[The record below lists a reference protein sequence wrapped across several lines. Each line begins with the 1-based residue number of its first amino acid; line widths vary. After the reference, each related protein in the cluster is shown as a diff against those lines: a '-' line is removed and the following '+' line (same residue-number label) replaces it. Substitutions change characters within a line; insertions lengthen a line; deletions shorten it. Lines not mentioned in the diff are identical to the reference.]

1 MAGIQVGSSYARP
14 KAVDP
19 RLPVSQPN
27 YYLQGGNGTV
37 PDPKYGQNKAD
48 YEGQRAYN
56 QALDY
61 DRNAI
66 FSNAVAGTANVS
78 MAMTDPRTGLQLR
91 YDPKS
96 GGGAGGPESGIEME
110 DFDFD
115 AAYNQAASKIPSGAH
130 PVKEFA
136 RVTGPSPADSAAAQ
150 AAEFGRAK
158 DRIGKI
164 GRGSMTALQESY
176 SSRGFGGSRLEG
188 ADTASLLSDLQG
200 QTGEVIRDQAIQN
213 LVRQRQVEDRNY
225 AGDINQRSQDI
236 GYATSTRGQDIN
248 LEGQRTSAV
257 VPLLQLIAAN
267 RKKRRVVY

>member
-1 MAGIQVGSSYARP
+1 MARGMSVGSAYSRP
-14 KAVDP
+14 KPIDP
-19 RLPVSQPN
+19 RLPASQPS

-37 PDPKYGQNKAD
+37 ADPKYNQNKAD
-48 YEGQRAYN
+48 YQGQS
-56 QALDY
+56 DY
-61 DRNAI
+61 FGNLTRDRNEI
-66 FSNAVAGTANVS
+66 FNAAATGAGVS
-78 MAMTDPRTGLQLR
+78 MAMTDPRTGLALR
-91 YDPKS
+91 YDPSS
-96 GGGAGGPESGIEME
+96 GGGANGPESGIEME

-115 AAYNQAASKIPSGAH
+115 AAYNQAASKIPTGAH

-176 SSRGFGGSRLEG
+176 SSRGFGGSRMEG

-200 QTGEVIRDQAIQN
+200 QTGEVVRDQAIQN

-236 GYATSTRGQDIN
+236 GYATSTRGQDIS
-248 LEGQRTSAV
+248 LEGQRTNAV